1 MKSSS
6 SDAFPGCQHSNVA
19 VKLTIAINL
28 DWSPMAGIFDMDGVI
43 VDNQNGEHP
52 NKHLSQFTGMLWASS
67 STSSAAVLKQAPT

>member
-1 MKSSS
+1 
-6 SDAFPGCQHSNVA
+6 
-19 VKLTIAINL
+19 
-28 DWSPMAGIFDMDGVI
+28 MAGIFDMDGVI